1 MSAVSSIVGAFG
13 QATKNGVAIA
23 PSGNAPTSTLIG
35 AVPSQTVGD
44 DLKYNGV
51 LATASKKVAPSVDT
65 AQAAAPLIEPCINS
79 WYAYLT
85 QGPSGSIDWAK
96 CEYPQEDAAVKVQ
109 KPHELTILLTNAE
122 KHEKSV
128 QLGDRKPNE
137 QLRGAVAKKIKTT
150 RTWRDD
156 MKGVKATGVQLDI
169 TQSEGRRPQIQ
180 PHSPERRPQR
190 SLQSTRKLSKLRS
203 RYSKLLQTASLMYN
217 KTSMKFKGLVVE
229 GQTLEKVKE
238 ILVGCMVT
246 LVQLK
251 VQIDRLK
258 GFLEHFPPWY
268 EWGFR
273 TKPRKSSRTCLVL
286 QPMQARSKF
295 FV

>member
-35 AVPSQTVGD
+35 AVPSQIVGD

-122 KHEKSV
+122 QHEKSV

-150 RTWRDD
+150 RSTKIESDLASDKTPVKTIRTWRDD
-156 MKGVKATGVQLDI
+156 MKGVKAT
-169 TQSEGRRPQIQ
+169 
-180 PHSPERRPQR
+180 ERRPQR
-190 SLQSTRKLSKLRS
+190 SLQSIRKLSKLRS

-273 TKPRKSSRTCLVL
+273 TKSRKSSRTCLVL

>member
-109 KPHELTILLTNAE
+109 KPHELTMLLTNAE
-122 KHEKSV
+122 QHEKSV

-150 RTWRDD
+150 RSI
-156 MKGVKATGVQLDI
+156 KIEVQ
-169 TQSEGRRPQIQ
+169 
-180 PHSPERRPQR
+180 
-190 SLQSTRKLSKLRS
+190 K
-203 RYSKLLQTASLMYN
+203 
-217 KTSMKFKGLVVE
+217 
-229 GQTLEKVKE
+229 
-238 ILVGCMVT
+238 
-246 LVQLK
+246 
-251 VQIDRLK
+251 
-258 GFLEHFPPWY
+258 
-268 EWGFR
+268 
-273 TKPRKSSRTCLVL
+273 
-286 QPMQARSKF
+286 
-295 FV
+295 

>member
-35 AVPSQTVGD
+35 AVPSQTVSD

-109 KPHELTILLTNAE
+109 KPHELTMLLTNAE
-122 KHEKSV
+122 QHEK
-128 QLGDRKPNE
+128 
-137 QLRGAVAKKIKTT
+137 
-150 RTWRDD
+150 
-156 MKGVKATGVQLDI
+156 
-169 TQSEGRRPQIQ
+169 
-180 PHSPERRPQR
+180 
-190 SLQSTRKLSKLRS
+190 KLSKLRS
-203 RYSKLLQTASLMYN
+203 RSSKLLQTARLMYN

-273 TKPRKSSRTCLVL
+273 TKSRKSSRTCLVL